1 MKALVTA
8 DAADFTYDNE
18 LVWVWLLLWL
28 RYWLVIPRLYT
39 FCSLGFIHVYGRPA
53 ICSEGLKELQ
63 YAQSYVQ

>member
-28 RYWLVIPRLYT
+28 RYWLV
-39 FCSLGFIHVYGRPA
+39 
-53 ICSEGLKELQ
+53 E
-63 YAQSYVQ
+63 